1 MTVNERALHIQLESY
16 RQALSELSAR
26 MAETVE
32 KHIEELKLASNV
44 QADLEARLQEVSA
57 SALRAVQLHNEVK
70 ANSEEVI
77 AKVGKL
83 TVDNRDLRN
92 ELEQQSDQRDRHH
105 LISAYLFRVAIGKS
119 EFGKLP
125 QPKPPF
131 MKLTLAERTF
141 KLDETFDNLLDRI
154 SETYKNVP
162 TAQLRT
168 LIGG

>member
-16 RQALSELSAR
+16 RQALSELSTR
-26 MAETVE
+26 TAETVE
-32 KHIEELKLASNV
+32 KHIEELKLAGNV

-57 SALRAVQLHNEVK
+57 SALRAVQMYNEAK
-70 ANSEEVI
+70 ANSEEVV

-92 ELEQQSDQRDRHH
+92 AMEEQSDERDRHR
-105 LISAYLFRVAIGKS
+105 LISAYIFRAARDDL
-119 EFGKLP
+119 EFCKLP

-131 MKLTLAERTF
+131 MKLTLAERTVS
-141 KLDETFDNLLDRI
+141 LNETFDDLLDRI